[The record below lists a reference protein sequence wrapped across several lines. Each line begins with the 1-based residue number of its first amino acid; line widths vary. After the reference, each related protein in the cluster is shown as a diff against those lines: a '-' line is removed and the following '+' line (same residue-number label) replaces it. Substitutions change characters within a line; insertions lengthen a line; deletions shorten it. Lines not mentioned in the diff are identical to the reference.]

1 VAFKSNKTGAGM
13 FVHLEEKH
21 LLPPATASAWSR
33 DTPQFKKLPKKL
45 GQQPVGTPA
54 PKKKRRLIP

>member
-1 VAFKSNKTGAGM
+1 MM
-13 FVHLEEKH
+13 FHLEEKH
-21 LLPPATASAWSR
+21 QLPPGTAQAWAR
-33 DTPQFKKLPKKL
+33 ETPQFKRLPKKL